1 MSGDRAFYE
10 EISTCLLS
18 MQPLTIKPQS
28 KPVSEPG
35 WDATFDHL
43 ESRLQGLRAWR
54 WAAWA
59 YWEVL
64 ARYFLPRRYKWVITA
79 NKFNKD
85 MPVNDAIK
93 DSTGL
98 MAVRTCAG
106 GMWSGLTSPSRPWF
120 KLANA
125 LPWIKLDAQA
135 EDWLKDTQDRIY
147 TVLGQSNFYTIMAQA
162 FKDEIVFGG
171 APIICYEDFD
181 KVVSFYLPCAGEYY
195 LDVGANL
202 ENNTLYREFTYN
214 VIQIVDFF
222 GLKNCPLEVQNLWR
236 EGGSSLQREFVI
248 AHAIEPNTPIP
259 DRKSKEPDKT
269 VRIVS
274 EHFAYREIYWIRGA
288 KNLQPLSKRG
298 FNTQPNFT
306 LMWSQVS
313 NDPYGHGPCEDCL
326 GDNKQV
332 QLETMRK
339 AEFIGKGVRP
349 PMGASP
355 ELKSEPASIIEG
367 NITYFNTDGGKKG
380 FFPLFEPNPQ
390 WLPAITADIAQ
401 VNARIDKCLYV
412 DLFMA
417 ISRMEGVQPR
427 NELEL
432 SKRDLERLQE
442 LGPVIT
448 LAEQALEIMIQRVMS
463 IMVRRKMLK
472 PPPASLHGVPLK
484 IGFTSIMRLAQRSAE
499 SVAMKDVFQ
508 TGGALSSAAQAA
520 GLPNPLRILNL
531 DKALRHYGDLN
542 EFPPNLFFTDG
553 EVVQHDQIRE
563 QEQQKAQAPQQAM
576 AAVQASHTL
585 SQTPLPG
592 GNTALGAMLGGSGGA
607 GP

>member
-1 MSGDRAFYE
+1 MNDMSGNYAHYQDM
-10 EISTCLLS
+10 STSLLS
-18 MQPLTIKPQS
+18 MQPLTTRLNKVADPD
-28 KPVSEPG
+28 
-35 WDATFDHL
+35 WAATYDHV
-43 ESRLQGLRAWR
+43 ENRLQQLRSWR
-54 WAAWA
+54 WSAWA

-64 ARYFLPRRYKWVITA
+64 ARFFLPRRYKWVITA
-79 NKFNKD
+79 NRMNRD
-85 MPVNDAIK
+85 LPVNDAIK

-98 MAVRTCAG
+98 QAVRTCAG

-125 LPWIKLDAQA
+125 LPWVKLDAA
-135 EDWLKDTQDRIY
+135 GTEWLKDTQDRIY

-162 FKDEIVFGG
+162 FKDEIVFGS
-171 APIICYEDFD
+171 APVICYEDFD
-181 KVVSFYLPCAGEYY
+181 NVVSFYLPCAGEYY
-195 LDVGANL
+195 LDVGGDL
-202 ENNTLYREFTYN
+202 KNNTLYREFTYN
-214 VIQIVDFF
+214 VQQIVDFF
-222 GLKNCPLEVQNLWR
+222 GIKNCPQEVANAWR
-236 EGGSSLQREFVI
+236 EGTYSLEFVI
-248 AHAIEPNTPIP
+248 AHAIEPNTPIR
-259 DRKSKEPDKT
+259 DRKSKDPDRI
-269 VRIVS
+269 VRIVPDK
-274 EHFAYREIYWIRGA
+274 FAYREVYWVRGT
-288 KNLQPLSKRG
+288 KDKRPLSRRG
-298 FNTQPNFT
+298 FNVQPNAT

-332 QLETMRK
+332 QLQTVRK
-339 AEFIGKGVRP
+339 AEYIGKGVRP

-390 WLPAITADIAQ
+390 WLPALTADIAQ

-417 ISRMEGVQPR
+417 ISRMQGVQPR

-448 LAEQALEIMIQRVMS
+448 LAEQALEIIIQRVFD
-463 IMVRRKMLK
+463 IMTRRKMLK
-472 PPPASLHGVPLK
+472 PPPASLNGVPLK

-508 TGGALSSAAQAA
+508 TAGALSSAAKAA
-520 GLPNPLRILNL
+520 GVPDPIRIIDL
-531 DKALRHYGDLN
+531 DAALRHYGDLN
-542 EFPPNLFFTDG
+542 EFPPALFFTDG
-553 EVVQHDQIRE
+553 EVAAHDKIRHDE
-563 QEQQKAQAPQQAM
+563 MQKAQMPQQAM
-576 AAVQASHTL
+576 AGVQAAKTL
-585 SQTPLPG
+585 SETQLPG
-592 GNTALGAMLGGSGGA
+592 GNSALGAMLGQ
-607 GP
+607 

>member
-1 MSGDRAFYE
+1 MSDMSGDFAHYE
-10 EISTCLLS
+10 NMSVDLLS
-18 MQPLTIKPQS
+18 MQPLTPAQTS
-28 KPVSEPG
+28 KGASLEWG
-35 WDATFDHL
+35 TAFEHL
-43 ESRLQGLRAWR
+43 ESRLQGLRSWR
-54 WAAWA
+54 WSAWA

-79 NKFNKD
+79 NRFAKD
-85 MPVNDAIK
+85 IPVNDAIK

-125 LPWIKLDAQA
+125 LPWLNLDADAQ
-135 EDWLKDTQDRIY
+135 EWLKDTQDRIY

-181 KVVSFYLPCAGEYY
+181 SVVSFYLPCAGEYY

-202 ENNTLYREFTYN
+202 KNNTLYREFTYN
-214 VIQIVDFF
+214 VLQIVDMF
-222 GLKNCPLEVQNLWR
+222 GVDNCPLEVTNAWR
-236 EGGSSLQREFVI
+236 EGGGALGREFVI
-248 AHAIEPNTPIP
+248 AHAIEPNTAIR
-259 DRKSKEPDKT
+259 DRRSKDPDKI
-269 VRIVS
+269 VRLVPD
-274 EHFAYREIYWIRGA
+274 HFAYREVYWIRGIKTKA
-288 KNLQPLSKRG
+288 PLSKRG
-298 FNTQPNFT
+298 FNVQPNFT

-332 QLETMRK
+332 QLETVRK
-339 AEFIGKGVRP
+339 AEYIGKGVRP

-390 WLPAITADIAQ
+390 WLPAITADIAS

-427 NELEL
+427 NQLEL

-448 LAEQALEIMIQRVMS
+448 LAEQALEIMIQRVMN
-463 IMVRRKMLK
+463 IMTRRKMLK
-472 PPPASLHGVPLK
+472 PAPASLHGVPLK

-499 SVAMKDVFQ
+499 SVSMKDVFQ
-508 TGGALSSAAQAA
+508 TAGVLSSAAKAA
-520 GLPNPLRILNL
+520 GIPDPIRIINL

-542 EFPPNLFFTDG
+542 EFPPSLFFSDG
-553 EVVQHDQIRE
+553 EVVQHDQIRHE
-563 QEQQKAQAPQQAM
+563 EMAKAQAPQAAM
-576 AAVQASHTL
+576 AGVTAAKTL
-585 SQTPLPG
+585 SETQLPG
-592 GNTALGAMLGGSGGA
+592 GNSALGAMLGG
-607 GP
+607 

>member
-1 MSGDRAFYE
+1 MADQAAVYE
-10 EISTCLLS
+10 DLSASLLS
-18 MQPLTIKPQS
+18 RQPLTRKFN
-28 KPVSEPG
+28 EPSDPDWG
-35 WDATFDHL
+35 MTFDYL
-43 ESRLQGLRAWR
+43 ESRLQALRSWR
-54 WAAWA
+54 WSAWA

-64 ARYFLPRRYKWVITA
+64 ARFFLPRRYKWVITA
-79 NKFNKD
+79 NRMNRD
-85 MPVNDAIK
+85 LPVNDAIK

-120 KLANA
+120 KLGKA
-125 LPWIKLDAQA
+125 LPWMQIDAA
-135 EDWLKDTQDRIY
+135 GEDWLKDTQDRLY

-162 FKDEIVFGG
+162 FKDEIVFGT

-181 KVVSFYLPCAGEYY
+181 NVVSFYLPCAGEYF
-195 LDVGANL
+195 LDIGANL
-202 ENNTLYREFTYN
+202 QNNTLYREFTFN
-214 VIQIVDFF
+214 VMQIVNMF
-222 GLKNCPLEVQNLWR
+222 KIANCPQEVVSLWR
-236 EGGSSLQREFVI
+236 DGTMNQEFVV
-248 AHAIEPNTPIP
+248 AHAIEPNTPIRN
-259 DRKSKEPDKT
+259 RKSKTPDQA
-269 VRIVS
+269 VHIVP
-274 EHFAYREIYWIRGA
+274 EMFGYREVYWIRGI
-288 KNLQPLSKRG
+288 KTSKPLSIRG
-298 FNTQPNFT
+298 FNGQPNFT

-355 ELKSEPASIIEG
+355 ELKMEPASIIEG
-367 NITYFNTDGGKKG
+367 NITYFSTDGNKKG

-390 WLPAITADIAQ
+390 WLPAITADITQ
-401 VNARIDKCLYV
+401 VNGRIDKCLYV
-412 DLFMA
+412 PLFMA

-448 LAEQALEIMIQRVMS
+448 LAEQALEIMLQRVFDILS
-463 IMVRRKMLK
+463 RRRMLK
-472 PPPASLHGVPLK
+472 PIPPSLRGVPLK

-508 TGGALSSAAQAA
+508 TAGAMSSAAKAA
-520 GLPNPLRILNL
+520 GVPDPLRTINL

-542 EFPPNLFFTDG
+542 EFPPSLFFSDA
-553 EVVQHDQIRE
+553 EVAQHDQIRH
-563 QEQQKAQAPQQAM
+563 QAVANAAQGPAAM
-576 AAVQASHTL
+576 AGVQAAKTL
-585 SQTPLPG
+585 SETQLPG
-592 GNTALGAMLGGSGGA
+592 GNTALGALIGQ
-607 GP
+607 

>member
-1 MSGDRAFYE
+1 MSRDYAHYQDM
-10 EISTCLLS
+10 SVSLLS
-18 MQPLTIKPQS
+18 MQP
-28 KPVSEPG
+28 VSPRNQKAVDPDWG
-35 WDATFDHL
+35 AIYDHC
-43 ESRLQGLRAWR
+43 ESRLQSLRAWR
-54 WAAWA
+54 WSAWA

-79 NKFNKD
+79 NRMNKD
-85 MPVNDAIK
+85 LPVNDSIK

-98 MAVRTCAG
+98 MAVRTAAG

-125 LPWIKLDAQA
+125 LPWLKLEADAA
-135 EDWLKDTQDRIY
+135 EWLKDTQDRIY
-147 TVLGQSNFYTIMAQA
+147 TVLAQSNFYTIMAQA
-162 FKDEIVFGG
+162 FKDEIVFGT

-181 KVVSFYLPCAGEYY
+181 RVVSFYLPCAGEYY
-195 LDVGANL
+195 LDVGGNL
-202 ENNTLYREFTYN
+202 ANNTLYREFTYN
-214 VIQIVDFF
+214 VMQIVDFF
-222 GLKNCPLEVQNLWR
+222 GIDNCPQEVANAWR
-236 EGGSSLQREFVI
+236 EGAGSLQLEFVI
-248 AHAIEPNTPIP
+248 AHAIEPNTPIRDRRSKDP
-259 DRKSKEPDKT
+259 DRI
-269 VRIVS
+269 VRIVPD
-274 EHFAYREIYWIRGA
+274 HFAYREVYWVRGS
-288 KNLQPLSKRG
+288 KSKKPLSRRG
-298 FNTQPNFT
+298 FNVQPNFT

-326 GDNKQV
+326 GDSKQV

-339 AEFIGKGVRP
+339 AEYIGKGVRP

-401 VNARIDKCLYV
+401 VNARVEKCLYV

-417 ISRMEGVQPR
+417 ISKMEGVQPR

-448 LAEQALEIMIQRVMS
+448 LAEQALEVMLQRVMN
-463 IMVRRKMLK
+463 IMSRRKMLK
-472 PPPASLHGVPLK
+472 PPPPSLHGVPLK
-484 IGFTSIMRLAQRSAE
+484 IGFTSIMRLAQRSSE
-499 SVAMKDVFQ
+499 SVSMKDVFQ
-508 TGGALSSAAQAA
+508 TAGALSSAAKAA
-520 GLPNPLRILNL
+520 GVPDPIRVINL

-542 EFPPNLFFTDG
+542 DFPPSLFFTDG
-553 EVVQHDQIRE
+553 EVAQHDQIRHE
-563 QEQQKAQAPQQAM
+563 ELSKSQAAPQAM
-576 AAVQASHTL
+576 AAVQAAKTL
-585 SQTPLPG
+585 ADTSMAPG
-592 GNTALGAMLGGSGGA
+592 SALSAITGQNQS
-607 GP
+607 

>member
-1 MSGDRAFYE
+1 MSDVSSSDAHYTDM
-10 EISTCLLS
+10 SVSLLS
-18 MQPLTIKPQS
+18 RQPLTAKPQKAVDPDWS
-28 KPVSEPG
+28 
-35 WDATFDHL
+35 ATYDHL

-54 WAAWA
+54 WSAWA

-79 NKFNKD
+79 NKMNKD
-85 MPVNDAIK
+85 QPVNDAIK

-125 LPWIKLDAQA
+125 LPWVKLDAAA
-135 EDWLKDTQDRIY
+135 EDWLKDTQERIY
-147 TVLGQSNFYTIMAQA
+147 TVLAQSNFYTIIAGG
-162 FKDEIVFGG
+162 FKDTIVFGS
-171 APIICYEDFD
+171 APILCYEDFD
-181 KVVSFYLPCAGEYY
+181 SVVSFYSPCAGEYY

-202 ENNTLYREFTYN
+202 KNNTLYREFTYN
-214 VIQIVDFF
+214 VLQIVDMF
-222 GLKNCPLEVQNLWR
+222 GIKNCPQEVANAWR
-236 EGGSSLQREFVI
+236 EGGGRLQQEFVV
-248 AHAIEPNTPIP
+248 AHAIEPNTPIRS
-259 DRKSKEPDKT
+259 RKSRDPDKI
-269 VRIVS
+269 VRIVPD
-274 EHFAYREIYWIRGA
+274 HFAYRECYWIRGSKSQQA
-288 KNLQPLSKRG
+288 LSKRG
-298 FNTQPNFT
+298 FNSQPNFT

-339 AEFIGKGVRP
+339 AEYIGKGVRP

-367 NITYFNTDGGKKG
+367 NITYFNSDGGKKG

-401 VNARIDKCLYV
+401 VSARIEKCLYV

-448 LAEQALEIMIQRVMS
+448 LAEQALEIMIQRVID
-463 IMVRRKMLK
+463 IMTRRKMLK
-472 PPPASLHGVPLK
+472 PPPPSLNGVPLK

-499 SVAMKDVFQ
+499 SVSMKDVFQ
-508 TGGALSSAAQAA
+508 TAGALSSAAKAA
-520 GLPNPLRILNL
+520 GVPDPIRIINL

-542 EFPPNLFFTDG
+542 EFPPSLFFTDG
-553 EVVQHDQIRE
+553 EVAVHDQIRH
-563 QEQQKAQAPQQAM
+563 QAVASAAAPQAAM
-576 AAVQASHTL
+576 AGVTAAKTL
-585 SQTPLPG
+585 ADTSMG
-592 GNTALGAMLGGSGGA
+592 GNTALSALTGGGG

>member
-1 MSGDRAFYE
+1 MDDQTADWAPYLEMGA
-10 EISTCLLS
+10 TLLS
-18 MQPLTIKPQS
+18 QQPITRQPAKVQDQDWS
-28 KPVSEPG
+28 T
-35 WDATFDHL
+35 TFEHL
-43 ESRLQGLRAWR
+43 ESRLQALRSWR
-54 WAAWA
+54 WSAWA

-64 ARYFLPRRYKWVITA
+64 ARFFLPRRYKWVITA
-79 NKFNKD
+79 NRMNKD
-85 MPVNDAIK
+85 LPVNDAIK

-120 KLANA
+120 KLGKA
-125 LPWIKLDAQA
+125 LPWMQIDADG
-135 EDWLKDTQDRIY
+135 ENWLKDTQDRIY

-181 KVVSFYLPCAGEYY
+181 RVVSFYLPCAGEYF

-202 ENNTLYREFTYN
+202 ENNTLYREFTFN
-214 VIQIVDFF
+214 VIQIVDMF
-222 GLKNCPLEVQNLWR
+222 KIENCPQEVVNAWR
-236 EGGSSLQREFVI
+236 EGGGALQTEFVV
-248 AHAIEPNTPIP
+248 AHAIEPNTPIRDRRSKSP
-259 DRKSKEPDKT
+259 DSV
-269 VRIVS
+269 VRIVP
-274 EHFAYREIYWIRGA
+274 EMFAYREVYWIRSV
-288 KNLQPLSKRG
+288 KTSQPLSKRG
-298 FNTQPNFT
+298 FNVQPNFT

-355 ELKSEPASIIEG
+355 ELKNEPASIIEG
-367 NITYFNTDGGKKG
+367 NITYFSTDGNKKG

-448 LAEQALEIMIQRVMS
+448 LAEQALEIMLQRVFN
-463 IMVRRKMLK
+463 ILVRRKMLK
-472 PPPASLHGVPLK
+472 PVPQSLRGVPLK
-484 IGFTSIMRLAQRSAE
+484 IGFTSIMRLAQRSSE
-499 SVAMKDVFQ
+499 SVSMKDVFQ
-508 TGGALSSAAQAA
+508 TAGALSSAAKAA
-520 GLPNPLRILNL
+520 GVPDPIRIINL
-531 DKALRHYGDLN
+531 DEALRHYGELN
-542 EFPPNLFFTDG
+542 EFPPSLFFTPD
-553 EVVQHDQIRE
+553 EVNQHDAIRH
-563 QEQQKAQAPQQAM
+563 QAVAAAAQGPAAM
-576 AAVQASHTL
+576 AGVTAAKTL
-585 SQTPLPG
+585 SETQLPG
-592 GNTALGAMLGGSGGA
+592 GNSALGALIGQGGQ
-607 GP
+607 